1 MHDRTY
7 QHINMEYIYE
17 MADGEDDF
25 SAAILGDCLRK
36 MPELIDDLINSAEK
50 VDFDSI
56 YFAAH
61 KLKSSLEYIGITRL
75 VPRMLEMEK
84 LCKVRAGIDE
94 IRLVIADIV
103 ETYDKAKVEMAIEMN
118 LLLASGQ

>member
-25 SAAILGDCLRK
+25 SAAILSDCLSK
-36 MPELIDDLINSAEK
+36 MPGLIQDLDSAATAVNYDD
-50 VDFDSI
+50 I

-75 VPRMLEMEK
+75 VPKMFEMEK
-84 LCKVRAGIDE
+84 FCKMRAGIEE
-94 IRLVIADIV
+94 IRAIIEDIV
-103 ETYDKAKVEMAIEMN
+103 VTYNNAKVEMEVEMN
-118 LLLASGQ
+118 LLRGTGQ